1 MEVRKVGRPRREAAA
16 AHERIIDAVYDLLQT
31 TAARDLTMEAVAA
44 RAGVGK
50 PTLYKWWPSK
60 AALILATFGERIA
73 LPPAPAKGQALE
85 AVVRSSVA
93 VLVTQF
99 NGLFGKV
106 MRDLIAEGQNEPDVL
121 HALFNEHIKPRRGRL
136 AEQMQRAKATGELAP
151 DANPDLAMDAI
162 FGALYFRFL
171 LRIGPFD
178 KAYGDALVTQVFTG
192 LNPRPAMRA
201 KRRAKSGG

>member
-1 MEVRKVGRPRREAAA
+1 M
-16 AHERIIDAVYDLLQT
+16 DAVYGLLQSIP
-31 TAARDLTMEAVAA
+31 ARDLTMEAVAA

-73 LPPAPAKGQALE
+73 LETAPAEGETIETAIR
-85 AVVRSSVA
+85 ANVA
-93 VLVTQF
+93 RLITQF
-99 NGLFGKV
+99 KGLFGKV
-106 MRDLIAEGQNEPDVL
+106 MRDLIAEGQSEPEVL
-121 HALFNEHIKPRRGRL
+121 HALFNEHIKPRRDRL
-136 AEQMQRAKATGELAP
+136 AAQIEAAKAAGDLAP

-171 LRIGPFD
+171 LRVKPLD

-192 LNPRPAMRA
+192 LRPP
-201 KRRAKSGG
+201 